1 MVPIGKNE
9 TKEQYFKRLERDHRL
24 KEDLFEDEIEEP
36 SPKPIEWI
44 KRKMKCLKKRKFHK

>member
-44 KRKMKCLKKRKFHK
+44 KRKMKCLKKALDT